1 MTPDT
6 RSIITDLAG
15 RMAMVFAPD
24 LKSPY
29 VAGSAGLT
37 AAVLMMVAEE
47 GDRTAHRLVEEN
59 RAIRAILAQAGA
71 AEPPSDLAGRLL
83 TLAAGVDAD
92 LRISALQA
100 GNNALRSALTEL
112 QAHIESHADPST
124 EALETAIWSEL
135 VASTRRRAFSNMGF

>member
-24 LKSPY
+24 LRSPY

-59 RAIRAILAQAGA
+59 RAIRAVLAGAGA
-71 AEPPSDLAGRLL
+71 AEPPADLAARIR
-83 TLAAGVDAD
+83 TLAAGGDED
-92 LRISALQA
+92 LHVSALQA
-100 GNNALRSALTEL
+100 ANNALRSALTDL
-112 QAHIESHADPST
+112 QAHVETRADTPAK
-124 EALETAIWSEL
+124 ALETAIWSEL
-135 VASTRRRAFSNMGF
+135 VASTGRRAFSNMGF

>member
-6 RSIITDLAG
+6 RAIISDLAG

-47 GDRTAHRLVEEN
+47 GDRTVHRLVEEN
-59 RAIRAILAQAGA
+59 RAIRAILNDAEA
-71 AEPPSDLAGRLL
+71 AAPPVELAERLR
-83 TLAAGVDAD
+83 TLAAGAD
-92 LRISALQA
+92 EDLHVSALQA
-100 GNNALRSALTEL
+100 ANNALRSALTEL
-112 QAHIESHADPST
+112 HALAETRADAPAK
-124 EALETAIWSEL
+124 ALEAAIWGEL
-135 VASTRRRAFSNMGF
+135 AASTGRRAFSNMGF